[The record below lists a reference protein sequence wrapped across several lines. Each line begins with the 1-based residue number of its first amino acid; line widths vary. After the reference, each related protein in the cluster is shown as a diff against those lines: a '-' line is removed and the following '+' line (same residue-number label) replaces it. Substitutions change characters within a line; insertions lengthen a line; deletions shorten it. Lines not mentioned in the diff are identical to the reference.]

1 MSKTSSLQE
10 EHIDDSMMREKTMA
24 AAAASNPELEQI
36 LSWSPEEYAAQE
48 KKLLRKMDLRLV
60 PWMT

>member
-1 MSKTSSLQE
+1 MSKTSSFQE
-10 EHIDDSMMREKTMA
+10 EHFDETMREKTLA
-24 AAAASNPELEQI
+24 AAATNPELEQI

>member
-10 EHIDDSMMREKTMA
+10 EHFDDTMREKTA
-24 AAAASNPELEQI
+24 AQAATNPELETI
-36 LSWSPEEYAAQE
+36 LSWTPEEYAEQE